1 MSFQLS
7 LPDSSDL
14 LSFAQNISADI
25 GNLSLSDFSNRSIR
39 DVTNS
44 LTSTSLELEP
54 LVEAGL
60 QEIDVLSS
68 QTISQVLPGIVVSA
82 ESPISLDQTVAD
94 PGKDGLNNLP
104 IEGQIVGE
112 RGSEDLTSSS
122 QVSSQGFF
130 DNFFRRTV
138 ARFDLNADLANEDS
152 FYNLPY
158 PFDLRLDE
166 LGRPELS
173 DFPIWDDNPVI
184 RGLRQIADDEVGFS
198 TVTAG
203 YFRFNRPLADLD
215 PEDIIPADLQS
226 PILLMDVDPTSPERG
241 KLYPTIASTPRPD
254 LNYVPDFLLSVGPA
268 PGIVL
273 HPKRQYAY
281 VVQRSL
287 RDIVGRRLD
296 TPDTLE
302 RLLANGPP
310 QNPAEIDAY
319 EVYQPLRETLQQVGL
334 SRRDIAI
341 ATVFTTG
348 DPVGEM
354 AQLSQQVV
362 DRYDLTIENLRLDPD
377 DGATHE
383 RFWEFHGTIEFPQFQ
398 QGTPPFNSEGLFD
411 FTPDGLLVEQ
421 RLENAPV
428 VITIPKGQFLTDE
441 GFPLLMY
448 QHGSNGLSTQVVDR
462 GPILVPG
469 GERVPG
475 LGPAHVVAEY
485 GIATVSSALPLNP
498 ERLENAPTDA
508 YLNFANL
515 AAYRDTFRQGVFEQR
530 LLLEALED
538 LEIPAELIPE
548 DDVNFRV
555 DTDAFRVDTD
565 AVAVLGQSL
574 GAQFANMLGA
584 IEPNVGVVIPTGS
597 PGLWPLLISE
607 TELSDAAGLLLG
619 TLQPLDP
626 LYPGL
631 QLLEEAW
638 EVADPIVYA
647 PYLAQRPL
655 AGHPV
660 RSVYKPVGQGDTEV
674 PEVVFNAMALATGLR
689 QSGAIIWPEMQVSL
703 ALDGLEGIE
712 PYPVANNLLS
722 DDGRPYT
729 GVVVQYQGDGIA
741 DSHTIFS
748 QLDEVK
754 FQYAN
759 FLTTWFETDV
769 AEVLDPLLFEL
780 DSQPIVLN
788 A

>member
-7 LPDSSDL
+7 WPLPD
-14 LSFAQNISADI
+14 FAQEIGASI
-25 GNLSLSDFSNRSIR
+25 GNLPVTDLSKISIR
-39 DVTNS
+39 DVAHS
-44 LTSTSLELEP
+44 LTPDSLNNEP
-54 LVEAGL
+54 IAVVHGVDTL
-60 QEIDVLSS
+60 
-68 QTISQVLPGIVVSA
+68 ISQALGQVSPNLVVSA
-82 ESPISLDQTVAD
+82 EPLEQTVANQGND
-94 PGKDGLNNLP
+94 VLNNLP
-104 IEGQIVGE
+104 LDGQLVSE
-112 RGSEDLTSSS
+112 SKSEDLISSS
-122 QVSSQGFF
+122 QVSTQGFF

-138 ARFDLNADLANEDS
+138 ATFDLNADLTDEDS
-152 FYNLPY
+152 FYDLPY
-158 PFDLRLDE
+158 PFNLRLDE
-166 LGRPELS
+166 SGRPELS
-173 DFPIWDDNPVI
+173 GFPIWEDNPVI
-184 RGLRQIADDEVGFS
+184 NGLRQIADDQPGFS
-198 TVTAG
+198 TVSAG

-215 PEDIIPADLQS
+215 PEDIIPADQQS
-226 PILLMDVDPTSPERG
+226 PILLIDVDPASPERG
-241 KLYPTIASTPRPD
+241 QLYPTIASTPRPD

-273 HPKRQYAY
+273 HPNRQYAY

-287 RDIVGRRLD
+287 RDIFGRRLG
-296 TPDTLE
+296 TPDALE
-302 RLLANGPP
+302 RLLDDSPP
-310 QNPAEIDAY
+310 QNPAEIEAY
-319 EVYQPLRETLQQVGL
+319 EIYQPLRETLQQVGL
-334 SRRDIAI
+334 SSRDIAT

-348 DPVGEM
+348 DPVGET
-354 AQLSQQVV
+354 ARLSQQVV
-362 DRYDLTIENLRLDPD
+362 DRYDLTIENLRLDPN

-398 QGTPPFNSEGLFD
+398 QGTPPFNAEGLFE

-421 RLENAPV
+421 RVESAPV
-428 VITIPKGQFLTDE
+428 VITIPKGQPSPED
-441 GFPLLMY
+441 GFPLLIY

-462 GPILVPG
+462 GPILEPG

-538 LEIPAELIPE
+538 LEISAELIPE
-548 DDVNFRV
+548 EDADFSVET
-555 DTDAFRVDTD
+555 DT
-565 AVAVLGQSL
+565 VAVLGQSL

-584 IEPNVGVVIPTGS
+584 IDPNVGVVIPTGS
-597 PGLWPLLISE
+597 PGLWPLLIPE
-607 TELSDAAGLLLG
+607 TELATAAGLLLG

-631 QLLEEAW
+631 QLLEAAW

-655 AGHPV
+655 DGHPV
-660 RSVYKPVGQGDTEV
+660 RSLYKPVGQGDTEV

-689 QSGAIIWPEMQVSL
+689 QAGPIFWPEMQVSL
-703 ALDGLEGIE
+703 ALDGLDGIE
-712 PYPVANNLLS
+712 PYPVANNLVS

-729 GVVVQYQGDGIA
+729 GVVVQYQGDDIA
-741 DSHTIFS
+741 DPHTIFS

-759 FLTTWFETDV
+759 FLSTWFEDGV
-769 AEVLDPLLFEL
+769 AQVLDPLSLG
-780 DSQPIVLN
+780 I